1 MIQKERNRAG
11 RSGTLMKSV
20 YHSLKEDICNGVI
33 KTGEL
38 LSEAQL
44 AERLSVSRTPVRE
57 ALAALEN
64 EGLVDIRRGIGASVK
79 PITAG
84 DLLHIYELR
93 KVLEPMAA
101 KTAVYHLTNAELE
114 HCRKQ
119 FLSLLKLRES
129 PQVQVARYADV
140 DWRFHMLIVHRSE
153 NYYIERMMNLIIPN
167 VRRIQAMS
175 YRPEEPAESQSLV
188 LEDSVQRH
196 IQLINILKEKDV
208 PKIQKE
214 LISHLDWSLA
224 DFLASSPLL

>member
-114 HCRKQ
+114 HSRKQ

-153 NYYIERMMNLIIPN
+153 H
-167 VRRIQAMS
+167 
-175 YRPEEPAESQSLV
+175 
-188 LEDSVQRH
+188 D
-196 IQLINILKEKDV
+196 
-208 PKIQKE
+208 
-214 LISHLDWSLA
+214 
-224 DFLASSPLL
+224 